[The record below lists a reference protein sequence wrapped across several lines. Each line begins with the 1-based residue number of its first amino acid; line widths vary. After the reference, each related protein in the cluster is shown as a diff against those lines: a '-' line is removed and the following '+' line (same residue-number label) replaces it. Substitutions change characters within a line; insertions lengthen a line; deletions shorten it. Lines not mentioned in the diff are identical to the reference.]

1 MPTHPAAVSP
11 YNRPVQP
18 PSVYPSSLPPPFPPT
33 SISPSPG
40 YDMYSVPP
48 HPHMY
53 MMQVS
58 VVGGGGGWSIG
69 SRAAYEVKWGVFVK
83 VFCLILILCV
93 PL

>member
-1 MPTHPAAVSP
+1 MPTHPSAVSP

-18 PSVYPSSLPPPFPPT
+18 PSVYSSSLPPPFPPT
-33 SISPSPG
+33 SMSPSPG

-58 VVGGGGGWSIG
+58 LKARQSEARQGEVLGRVGRHAEQRRLSSVSSG
-69 SRAAYEVKWGVFVK
+69 
-83 VFCLILILCV
+83 
-93 PL
+93 